1 LKVLPE
7 TETGISA
14 FVQKDLW
21 DETILED
28 IHILQSEEF
37 KIDYTFEEIEQVS
50 GTKNFEAIDV
60 DGIVMFAPF
69 HLKLMPNDIIR
80 QK

>member
-14 FVQKDLW
+14 LYKKDLW

-37 KIDYTFEEIEQVS
+37 KIDYTFEEIEQVN
-50 GTKNFEAIDV
+50 GTKEWEKNFEAIDV

-69 HLKLMPNDIIR
+69 H
-80 QK
+80 

>member
-7 TETGISA
+7 TETGIS

-28 IHILQSEEF
+28 IHILQSREF
-37 KIDYTFEEIEQVS
+37 DYTFEEIEQVS
-50 GTKNFEAIDV
+50 GTKNGKEF
-60 DGIVMFAPF
+60 
-69 HLKLMPNDIIR
+69 
-80 QK
+80 